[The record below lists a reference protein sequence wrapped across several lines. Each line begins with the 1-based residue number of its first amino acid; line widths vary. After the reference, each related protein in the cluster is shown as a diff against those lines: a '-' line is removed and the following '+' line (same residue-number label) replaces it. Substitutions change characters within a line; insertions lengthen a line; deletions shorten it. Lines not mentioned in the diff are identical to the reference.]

1 MKSAREIMAIEQNL
15 KQNMKTMNRIRP
27 LRVGATV
34 TVGANIIGKI
44 IAQITEEYP
53 DIDVF
58 VNVSN
63 THQIEHMLL
72 NNELDIAISN
82 THQIEHMLL
91 NNELDIAIAEGIMTH
106 NELNAKPVF
115 VDKLCIICGKDHPF
129 AGRPYL
135 HVSDLHNQNFI
146 LRERGSG
153 TRAISKPVF
162 VDKLCIICG
171 KDHPFAGRPYLHVS
185 DLHNQNFIL
194 RERGSGTRAIFE
206 AAMDAHHVPYEIKWE
221 SSSTPAILDA
231 VSRNLGLGFVSER
244 CATGKA
250 DAGLLFQCPVPE
262 IDSERFFYLCYNST
276 HPVSRNLGLG
286 FVSERCA
293 TGKADAGLLFQC
305 PVPEIDSERFFYLCY
320 NSTHPMTSQMKDF
333 SDYICSLPKDFN

>member
-1 MKSAREIMAIEQNL
+1 MATLRQLEAFIATAEFKKMSEAAKHLYISQPTISQIISELEKEYGTKLFERQAKELRITPAGSLLLKSAREIMAIEQNL

-53 DIDVF
+53 DIDAF
-58 VNVSN
+58 VNV
-63 THQIEHMLL
+63 
-72 NNELDIAISN
+72 SN

-106 NELNAKPVF
+106 NELNA
-115 VDKLCIICGKDHPF
+115 
-129 AGRPYL
+129 
-135 HVSDLHNQNFI
+135 
-146 LRERGSG
+146 
-153 TRAISKPVF
+153 KPVF

-244 CATGKA
+244 CAT
-250 DAGLLFQCPVPE
+250 V
-262 IDSERFFYLCYNST
+262 
-276 HPVSRNLGLG
+276 
-286 FVSERCA
+286 
-293 TGKADAGLLFQC
+293 KADAGLLFQC

>member
-34 TVGANIIGKI
+34 TIGANIIGKI

-72 NNELDIAISN
+72 YNELDIAIV
-82 THQIEHMLL
+82 
-91 NNELDIAIAEGIMTH
+91 EGIVTH
-106 NELNAKPVF
+106 NELITQPVF
-115 VDKLCIICGKDHPF
+115 IDKLCIICSKDHPF

-135 HVSDLHNQNFI
+135 HVSDLRDQHFI
-146 LRERGSG
+146 LRE
-153 TRAISKPVF
+153 K
-162 VDKLCIICG
+162 
-171 KDHPFAGRPYLHVS
+171 
-185 DLHNQNFIL
+185 
-194 RERGSGTRAIFE
+194 GSGTRAIFE
-206 AAMDAHHVPYEIKWE
+206 AVMDAQHIPYDIKWE

-244 CATGKA
+244 CATGKV
-250 DAGLLFQCPVPE
+250 DAG
-262 IDSERFFYLCYNST
+262 I
-276 HPVSRNLGLG
+276 
-286 FVSERCA
+286 
-293 TGKADAGLLFQC
+293 LFQC

>member
-1 MKSAREIMAIEQNL
+1 MATLRQLEAFIATAEFKKMSEAAKHLYISQPTISQIISELEKEYDTKLFERQAKELRITPAGSLLLKSAREIISIEQNL

-72 NNELDIAISN
+72 NNELDIAI
-82 THQIEHMLL
+82 
-91 NNELDIAIAEGIMTH
+91 AEGIMTH
-106 NELNAKPVF
+106 TELN
-115 VDKLCIICGKDHPF
+115 
-129 AGRPYL
+129 
-135 HVSDLHNQNFI
+135 
-146 LRERGSG
+146 
-153 TRAISKPVF
+153 TKPVF

-276 HPVSRNLGLG
+276 HP
-286 FVSERCA
+286 
-293 TGKADAGLLFQC
+293 
-305 PVPEIDSERFFYLCY
+305 
-320 NSTHPMTSQMKDF
+320 MTSQMKDF

>member
-1 MKSAREIMAIEQNL
+1 
-15 KQNMKTMNRIRP
+15 MNRIFEYTITP
-27 LRVGATV
+27 SDVPC
-34 TVGANIIGKI
+34 TVGEYLKKRGYSRQIIIHLKKTEHGILQNGEWAYVRTPLVPGDVLKI
-44 IAQITEEYP
+44 TLLEESASEHILPVPMEP
-53 DIDVF
+53 DIVYEDEDLLV
-58 VNVSN
+58 VNKPFDMPVHPSIHNYDN
-63 THQIEHMLL
+63 TLA
-72 NNELDIAISN
+72 N
-82 THQIEHMLL
+82 
-91 NNELDIAIAEGIMTH
+91 
-106 NELNAKPVF
+106 
-115 VDKLCIICGKDHPF
+115 
-129 AGRPYL
+129 
-135 HVSDLHNQNFI
+135 
-146 LRERGSG
+146 
-153 TRAISKPVF
+153 
-162 VDKLCIICG
+162 G

-276 HPVSRNLGLG
+276 HP
-286 FVSERCA
+286 
-293 TGKADAGLLFQC
+293 
-305 PVPEIDSERFFYLCY
+305 
-320 NSTHPMTSQMKDF
+320 MTSQMKDF

>member
-1 MKSAREIMAIEQNL
+1 MATLRQLEAFIATAEFKKMSEAAKHLYISQPTISQIISELEKEYDTKLFERQAKELRITPAGSLLLKSAREIISIEQNL

-72 NNELDIAISN
+72 YNELDIAIV
-82 THQIEHMLL
+82 
-91 NNELDIAIAEGIMTH
+91 EGIVTH
-106 NELNAKPVF
+106 NELITQPVF
-115 VDKLCIICGKDHPF
+115 VDKLCIICSKDHPF

-135 HVSDLHNQNFI
+135 HVSDLRDQPFI
-146 LRERGSG
+146 LRE
-153 TRAISKPVF
+153 K
-162 VDKLCIICG
+162 
-171 KDHPFAGRPYLHVS
+171 
-185 DLHNQNFIL
+185 
-194 RERGSGTRAIFE
+194 GSGTRAIFE
-206 AAMDAHHVPYEIKWE
+206 AVMDAQHIPYEIKWE

-244 CATGKA
+244 CATGKV
-250 DAGLLFQCPVPE
+250 DAGILFQCPVPE
-262 IDSERFFYLCYNST
+262 IDSERFFYLCYNS
-276 HPVSRNLGLG
+276 
-286 FVSERCA
+286 A
-293 TGKADAGLLFQC
+293 
-305 PVPEIDSERFFYLCY
+305 
-320 NSTHPMTSQMKDF
+320 HPMTSQMKDF

>member
-1 MKSAREIMAIEQNL
+1 MATLRQLEAFIATAEFKKISEAAKHLYISQPTISQIISELEKEYDTKLFERQAKELRITPAGSLLLKSAREIMAIEQNL

-72 NNELDIAISN
+72 NNELDIAI
-82 THQIEHMLL
+82 
-91 NNELDIAIAEGIMTH
+91 AEGIMTH
-106 NELNAKPVF
+106 NELNA
-115 VDKLCIICGKDHPF
+115 
-129 AGRPYL
+129 
-135 HVSDLHNQNFI
+135 
-146 LRERGSG
+146 
-153 TRAISKPVF
+153 KPVF

-276 HPVSRNLGLG
+276 HP
-286 FVSERCA
+286 
-293 TGKADAGLLFQC
+293 
-305 PVPEIDSERFFYLCY
+305 
-320 NSTHPMTSQMKDF
+320 MTSQMKDF

>member
-1 MKSAREIMAIEQNL
+1 MATLRQLEAFIATAEFKKMSEAAKHLYISQPTISQIISELEKEYGTKLFERQAKELRITPAGSLLLKSAREIMAIEQNL

-72 NNELDIAISN
+72 NNELDIAI
-82 THQIEHMLL
+82 
-91 NNELDIAIAEGIMTH
+91 AEGIMTH
-106 NELNAKPVF
+106 NELNA
-115 VDKLCIICGKDHPF
+115 
-129 AGRPYL
+129 
-135 HVSDLHNQNFI
+135 
-146 LRERGSG
+146 
-153 TRAISKPVF
+153 KPVF

-244 CATGKA
+244 CAT
-250 DAGLLFQCPVPE
+250 V
-262 IDSERFFYLCYNST
+262 
-276 HPVSRNLGLG
+276 
-286 FVSERCA
+286 
-293 TGKADAGLLFQC
+293 KADAGLLFQC

>member
-1 MKSAREIMAIEQNL
+1 MATLRQLEAFIATAEFKKMSEAAKHLYISQPTISQIISELEKEYDTKLFERQAKELRITPAGSLLLKSAREIMAIEQNL

-72 NNELDIAISN
+72 NNELDIAI
-82 THQIEHMLL
+82 
-91 NNELDIAIAEGIMTH
+91 AEGIMTH
-106 NELNAKPVF
+106 NELNA
-115 VDKLCIICGKDHPF
+115 
-129 AGRPYL
+129 
-135 HVSDLHNQNFI
+135 
-146 LRERGSG
+146 
-153 TRAISKPVF
+153 KPVF

-244 CATGKA
+244 CAT
-250 DAGLLFQCPVPE
+250 V
-262 IDSERFFYLCYNST
+262 
-276 HPVSRNLGLG
+276 
-286 FVSERCA
+286 
-293 TGKADAGLLFQC
+293 KADAGLLFQC

>member
-1 MKSAREIMAIEQNL
+1 MATLRQLEAFIATAEFKKMSEAAKHLYISQPTISQIISELEKEYGTKLFERQAKELRITPAGSLLLKSAREIMAIEQNL

-53 DIDVF
+53 DIDAF
-58 VNVSN
+58 VNV
-63 THQIEHMLL
+63 
-72 NNELDIAISN
+72 SN

-106 NELNAKPVF
+106 NELNA
-115 VDKLCIICGKDHPF
+115 
-129 AGRPYL
+129 
-135 HVSDLHNQNFI
+135 
-146 LRERGSG
+146 
-153 TRAISKPVF
+153 KPVF

-276 HPVSRNLGLG
+276 HP
-286 FVSERCA
+286 
-293 TGKADAGLLFQC
+293 
-305 PVPEIDSERFFYLCY
+305 
-320 NSTHPMTSQMKDF
+320 MTSQMKDF

>member
-1 MKSAREIMAIEQNL
+1 MATLRQLEAFIATAEFKKMSEAAKHLYISQPTISQIISELEKEYDTKLFERQAKELRITPAGSLLLKSAREIMAIEQNL

-72 NNELDIAISN
+72 NNELDIAI
-82 THQIEHMLL
+82 
-91 NNELDIAIAEGIMTH
+91 AEGIMTH
-106 NELNAKPVF
+106 TELNA
-115 VDKLCIICGKDHPF
+115 
-129 AGRPYL
+129 
-135 HVSDLHNQNFI
+135 
-146 LRERGSG
+146 
-153 TRAISKPVF
+153 KPVF

-276 HPVSRNLGLG
+276 HP
-286 FVSERCA
+286 
-293 TGKADAGLLFQC
+293 
-305 PVPEIDSERFFYLCY
+305 
-320 NSTHPMTSQMKDF
+320 MTSQMKDF

>member
-1 MKSAREIMAIEQNL
+1 MATLRQLEAFIATAEFKKMSEAAKHLYISQPTISQIISELEKEYGTKLFERQAKELRITPAGSLLLKSAREIMAIEQNL

-72 NNELDIAISN
+72 NNELDIAI
-82 THQIEHMLL
+82 
-91 NNELDIAIAEGIMTH
+91 AEGIMTH
-106 NELNAKPVF
+106 NELNA
-115 VDKLCIICGKDHPF
+115 
-129 AGRPYL
+129 
-135 HVSDLHNQNFI
+135 
-146 LRERGSG
+146 
-153 TRAISKPVF
+153 KPVF

-276 HPVSRNLGLG
+276 HP
-286 FVSERCA
+286 
-293 TGKADAGLLFQC
+293 
-305 PVPEIDSERFFYLCY
+305 
-320 NSTHPMTSQMKDF
+320 MTSQMKDF

>member
-1 MKSAREIMAIEQNL
+1 MATLRQLEAFIATAEFKKMSEAAKHLYISQPTISQIISELEKEYDTKLFERQAKELRITPAGSLLLKSAREIMAIEQNL

-72 NNELDIAISN
+72 NNELDIAIV
-82 THQIEHMLL
+82 
-91 NNELDIAIAEGIMTH
+91 EGIMTH
-106 NELNAKPVF
+106 NELNA
-115 VDKLCIICGKDHPF
+115 
-129 AGRPYL
+129 
-135 HVSDLHNQNFI
+135 
-146 LRERGSG
+146 
-153 TRAISKPVF
+153 KPVF

-276 HPVSRNLGLG
+276 HP
-286 FVSERCA
+286 
-293 TGKADAGLLFQC
+293 
-305 PVPEIDSERFFYLCY
+305 
-320 NSTHPMTSQMKDF
+320 MTSQMKDF